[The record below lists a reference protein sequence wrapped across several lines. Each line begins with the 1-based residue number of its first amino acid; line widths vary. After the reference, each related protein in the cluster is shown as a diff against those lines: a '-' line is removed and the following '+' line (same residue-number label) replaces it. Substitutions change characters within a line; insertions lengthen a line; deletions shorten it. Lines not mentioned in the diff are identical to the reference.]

1 MAAGDEII
9 AVFKADMDQFKAQ
22 LNELGIKIASVDK
35 KIEDSN
41 KKTKKGFKEVAD
53 SAKSLGTNIV
63 DGLGNK
69 FTQLG
74 VRIAAAFTAQQI
86 ISFGKECV
94 NSFREAEK
102 AANQLSF
109 AINNIA
115 NEGSKAF
122 DVLIEQ
128 ATKLQS
134 ISIFSDEQIQNAQ
147 TQLVQFGLT
156 SRQVEK
162 LIPQIIDLASAQGI
176 DLSQATDK
184 VIQGINGQTRGLRD
198 AGIAFEDTGSKTENL
213 SILTEK
219 LAKFQ
224 GATAVALKTSSGEA
238 KNLENQL
245 DNLRE
250 SIGEKLNPVI
260 GGLSL
265 ALFDTIASIVGADT
279 AIDKIINKFTTSQG
293 RIESYTQSYRKL
305 TDAQLD
311 AQEKFV
317 KLDILEEGKKR
328 DRATTEA
335 QRDEINKRIVNI
347 GDELK
352 AIEKIKEERK
362 RAADDQQKIR
372 DDLTIK
378 GQNDLNQ
385 ANDNAT
391 KELEK
396 AGKDR
401 LELIRK
407 QGEVARDELE
417 KAEKEK
423 QDLIRKTAEVARE
436 ELEKSQQDQL
446 LLIRKTAEAARE
458 ELENKEKESRKN
470 RIEKE
475 QESRKRRIEDERRML
490 ETIGNAYD
498 NAFKRR
504 EDLIDKEIELQNKN
518 IDIQRDLANRGLSN
532 TLAFEEKRAAELRRQ
547 QEVEKERNRKIKLL
561 ETFLNA
567 LADFSKTDA
576 KTALPRALTQVA
588 LATAA
593 SAVFAEEGGIIGDI
607 KERSS
612 LTRRHKSGKD
622 VLLHA
627 EVGEGIFSKREVDN
641 IGKKNFYLLKEAAR
655 FPIRGDVFK
664 MPKISIDTIK
674 QKDNNES
681 LISEIRDLKAV
692 IKNKRESSAEIN
704 NAGEYITK
712 LVEDGVTTITSKK
725 LRTPKWRG

>member
-74 VRIAAAFTAQQI
+74 IRIAAAFTAQQI

-134 ISIFSDEQIQNAQ
+134 ISIFSDEQIENAQ
-147 TQLVQFGLT
+147 TQLIQFGLT

-245 DNLRE
+245 DDLRE

-335 QRDEINKRIVNI
+335 QRDEINKRIINI

-378 GQNDLNQ
+378 GQNDLKQ

-458 ELENKEKESRKN
+458 ELENKEKESRK
-470 RIEKE
+470 
-475 QESRKRRIEDERRML
+475 RRIEDERLML

-692 IKNKRESSAEIN
+692 IKNKKESSAEIN

-725 LRTPKWRG
+725 LRKPKWRG

>member
-74 VRIAAAFTAQQI
+74 IRIAAAFTAQQI

-134 ISIFSDEQIQNAQ
+134 ISIFSDEQIENAQ
-147 TQLVQFGLT
+147 TQLIQFGLT

-245 DNLRE
+245 DDLRE

-335 QRDEINKRIVNI
+335 QRDEINKRIINI

-378 GQNDLNQ
+378 GQNDLKQ

-458 ELENKEKESRKN
+458 ELENKEKESRK
-470 RIEKE
+470 
-475 QESRKRRIEDERRML
+475 RRIEDERLML

-692 IKNKRESSAEIN
+692 IKNKKESSAEIN

-712 LVEDGVTTITSKK
+712 LIEDGVTTITSKK
-725 LRTPKWRG
+725 LRKPKWRG